1 MDTSLTVRNMRRQ
14 AWALMLREQSASGL
28 SVREWC
34 RQNHLSVKAFYYRRR
49 QVQTMVLET
58 AEKPESMVLETA
70 EKPEF
75 AELVMPEPVSGMTS
89 RIVSNPVYSFV
100 PLLTITAG
108 DMTISVTRDTPRQL
122 IADVL
127 EVIRNA

>member
-1 MDTSLTVRNMRRQ
+1 M
-14 AWALMLREQSASGL
+14 
-28 SVREWC
+28 
-34 RQNHLSVKAFYYRRR
+34 
-49 QVQTMVLET
+49 QVQT
-58 AEKPESMVLETA
+58 MVLETA

>member
-58 AEKPESMVLETA
+58 AEKPE
-70 EKPEF
+70 F

-89 RIVSNPVYSFV
+89 RIVSNPVSSFV

-127 EVIRNA
+127 GVIRNA

>member
-1 MDTSLTVRNMRRQ
+1 
-14 AWALMLREQSASGL
+14 
-28 SVREWC
+28 
-34 RQNHLSVKAFYYRRR
+34 
-49 QVQTMVLET
+49 MVLEAT
-58 AEKPESMVLETA
+58 

-89 RIVSNPVYSFV
+89 RIVSDPVSSFV
-100 PLLTITAG
+100 PLLKISAG
-108 DMTISVTRDTPRQL
+108 DMTVSVTRDTPRQL